1 LHLSEINYYICGG
14 KKCCI
19 SGEPKHSKAYLYMD
33 KNHQAFEALLL
44 RIEPGFS
51 DSEKRYKQLRIKM
64 VKFFAWR
71 RCEDPE
77 GLADETIGRVVKNLN
92 MGEEIRADNPYSYIY
107 AIAKYV
113 FMEYIR
119 EKKKREI
126 IVNDLPEHIQTYSE
140 NSQDCRTQ
148 CLQKLPKDKLSLL
161 HRYYLGEE
169 NREVLAQYL
178 NISLNALRLQVH
190 RLKQELRVCE
200 EECLDNLRGR

>member
-1 LHLSEINYYICGG
+1 
-14 KKCCI
+14 
-19 SGEPKHSKAYLYMD
+19 MD
-33 KNHQAFEALLL
+33 KNQQAFEALLL
-44 RIEPGFS
+44 RIEPSFS
-51 DSEKRYKQLRIKM
+51 DPEKRYKQLRSKM

-71 RCEDPE
+71 RCEDPD
-77 GLADETIGRVVKNLN
+77 GLADETVGRVVKNLN

-107 AIAKYV
+107 AIAKHVY
-113 FMEYIR
+113 MEYIR

-126 IVNDLPEHIQTYSE
+126 IESDLPDHLQSYSE

-169 NREVLAQYL
+169 AREILAKYL

-190 RLKQELRVCE
+190 RLKQDLRACE